1 MKILIIINHNK
12 KNKQKDMKKV
22 LIIAQN
28 EAKANDAASHF
39 SDMTVRKVFPG
50 VKRFPRH
57 FDAVVIYFNEANEV
71 NFIKDEIQRYTDAP
85 IKVFFGKTHFD

>member
-1 MKILIIINHNK
+1 MRIIWLKILIIINHNK

-39 SDMTVRKVFPG
+39 SDLTVRKVFPG

-71 NFIKDEIQRYTDAP
+71 NFIKDEI
-85 IKVFFGKTHFD
+85 